1 MIVILRKKITMQW
14 SSFVDGQNQFVGSI
28 TIDWEREKYRCNA
41 LSSRHRNA
49 FANFHL
55 SACLRIKYKM
65 EGEREG
71 TRSKNRWEEEF
82 HKYLLAMM
90 MIFMMI
96 QNNFYYCIWKIS
108 LHISHYILEALQ
120 FSIPLSCLIIN
131 NNKFLFC

>member
-28 TIDWEREKYRCNA
+28 TIDWERKKYRCNA

-49 FANFHL
+49 FCEFSSICL
-55 SACLRIKYKM
+55 PACLRIKYKM
-65 EGEREG
+65 ERER
-71 TRSKNRWEEEF
+71 RRKNRWEEEF

-120 FSIPLSCLIIN
+120 FSIPLSA
-131 NNKFLFC
+131 FLSYY